1 MTLPDDL
8 LDLPVEET
16 TRLIALTLIE
26 AVLAARDRLGGP
38 DEPEA
43 LHDFRVGLRRLRTTL
58 RVYRPQLRGSG
69 SARARRQLGRI
80 AEATRDGRDLEVHI
94 AWARSQM
101 LDMMP
106 WQRTGVHWL
115 VDRLERKRRRA
126 DAALERVLE
135 RRFDRIIERLD
146 PRLRHYRTVIHLDT
160 SQPPRR
166 AAAVMGKRVQQLA
179 AELGVRLARVRSIR
193 GVEEAHQARI
203 AAKRLRYV
211 LEPVAA
217 QIDAIAPAIE
227 RLKDLQDEL
236 GDLHDGQIFVGALD
250 RMARKAPP
258 VARPGVLALV
268 HRLRERGQAAFH
280 RLSAEWLDG
289 RGDPFIREFMELGK
303 AIALRP
309 QPGVEV
315 ERKYLL
321 RGLPEAVQ
329 RATPLE
335 IRQGYLPGK
344 RLVERLRE
352 VKSNGSASWY
362 RTVKSGVGLWRL
374 ELEEETTRE
383 VFTRIWPL
391 TAGHR
396 VQKLRY
402 PVQEN
407 GATWEIDQFT
417 DRNLVLA
424 EIELPSPRT
433 KVTLPAWLEPLVVRD
448 VTGDPEFSNSRLAC

>member
-26 AVLAARDRLGGP
+26 AVLSARDRLGGP

-43 LHDFRVGLRRLRTTL
+43 LHDFRVALRRLRTAL

-80 AEATRDGRDLEVHI
+80 GEATRDGRDLEVHI

-146 PRLRHYRTVIHLDT
+146 PRLRNYRTVIHLDP

-166 AAAVMGKRVQQLA
+166 AASVMGKRVQQLA
-179 AELGVRLARVRSIR
+179 ADLGARLARVRSIR

-211 LEPVAA
+211 LEPAAA
-217 QIDAIAPAIE
+217 QIDAVAPAIE
-227 RLKDLQDEL
+227 RLTDLQDEL
-236 GDLHDGQIFVGALD
+236 GDLHDSQIFVGALD

-280 RLSAEWLDG
+280 RLSAAWLDG
-289 RGDPFIREFMELGK
+289 RGDAIIREFMELGRV
-303 AIALRP
+303 IAVRR

-321 RGLPEAVQ
+321 RGLPDAVQ
-329 RATPLE
+329 GATPLE

-362 RTVKSGVGLWRL
+362 RTVKSGAGLWRL

-402 PVQEN
+402 PVREN
-407 GATWEIDQFT
+407 GDTWEIDQFT
-417 DRNLVLA
+417 DRTLVLA
-424 EIELPSPRT
+424 EIELPSPGT
-433 KVTLPAWLEPLVVRD
+433 KVTLPPWLEPLVIRE
-448 VTGDPEFSNSRLAC
+448 VTGDPEYSNSRLAC

>member
-1 MTLPDDL
+1 
-8 LDLPVEET
+8 
-16 TRLIALTLIE
+16 
-26 AVLAARDRLGGP
+26 
-38 DEPEA
+38 
-43 LHDFRVGLRRLRTTL
+43 
-58 RVYRPQLRGSG
+58 
-69 SARARRQLGRI
+69 
-80 AEATRDGRDLEVHI
+80 
-94 AWARSQM
+94 M

-106 WQRTGVHWL
+106 WQRTGAHWL
-115 VDRLERKRRRA
+115 IDRLERKRRRA

-135 RRFDRIIERLD
+135 RRFDRLIERLD
-146 PRLRHYRTVIHLDT
+146 PRLRHYRTVIHLDP

-166 AAAVMGKRVQQLA
+166 AAAVIGRRVQQLA
-179 AELGVRLARVRSIR
+179 ADLGVRLDRVRSVR
-193 GVEEAHQARI
+193 GIEEAHQARI

-211 LEPVAA
+211 LEPAAA
-217 QIDAIAPAIE
+217 QIDAVAPAIE
-227 RLKDLQDEL
+227 LLKNLQDEL
-236 GDLHDGQIFVGALD
+236 GDLHDSQVFVGTLD

-280 RLSAEWLDG
+280 RVSAAWLDG
-289 RGDPFIREFMELGK
+289 RGDAFIREFMDLGK
-303 AIALRP
+303 TIALRR

-321 RGLPEAVQ
+321 RALPDVQ
-329 RATPLE
+329 GTQPLE
-335 IRQGYLPGK
+335 IRQGYLPGT

-362 RTVKSGVGLWRL
+362 RTVKSGAGLWRL

-402 PVQEN
+402 PVRVN
-407 GATWEIDQFT
+407 GDTWEIDQFT

-424 EIELPSPRT
+424 EIELPSAGT
-433 KVTLPAWLEPLVVRD
+433 KVTLPPWLEPLVVRD
-448 VTGDPEFSNSRLAC
+448 VTGDPAYSNSRLAC